1 MTNGPSPD
9 EGGAIARLT
18 PDLVD
23 MALDRLTLAI
33 AGESRVDGVT
43 ILRRLRTLVDACVA
57 ERPTVRH
64 AVLPEILGAAI
75 TLQYPLMELERYL
88 DGERGDIGD
97 PDRAAVYL
105 SFVKH
110 HLWRLEQLIR
120 HLADA
125 TR

>member
-1 MTNGPSPD
+1 
-9 EGGAIARLT
+9 
-18 PDLVD
+18 
-23 MALDRLTLAI
+23 
-33 AGESRVDGVT
+33 
-43 ILRRLRTLVDACVA
+43 
-57 ERPTVRH
+57 
-64 AVLPEILGAAI
+64 
-75 TLQYPLMELERYL
+75 MELERYL